1 MKQIINMMVALMLLT
16 GSVLAV
22 ETSFNGAPAVSS
34 KKVEVLYFHFTRRCT
49 TCNNV
54 EKVTRETLL
63 KQYPEQSKNGQI
75 TFTSVNLDEKE
86 GEAIGAKHKVEGQA
100 LLFVSGDK
108 RVDLTDKAFLYANSG
123 QEKLKA
129 EIRKVVDNMLK

>member
-1 MKQIINMMVALMLLT
+1 MCILATFVLLT
-16 GSVLAV
+16 GFNFAA
-22 ETSFNGAPAVSS
+22 ETAFCEAPALTP
-34 KKVEVLYFHFTRRCT
+34 KKVEVFYFHFTRRCA

-63 KQYPEQSKNGQI
+63 KQYPELSKNGQI

-100 LLFVSGDK
+100 LLFVSGEK
-108 RVDLTDKAFLYANSG
+108 RVDLTGKAFLYANSS